1 MLSRKFDRADFDARA
16 LRDTFDRLGGALSTE
31 AAALRVRLHD
41 HHYPAFG
48 PLDMSFRRQALR
60 SFKDIEDH
68 MRDHGAKLIR
78 LAGEVEE
85 KLAYSIATDGRQEFH
100 DIQKSLRAR
109 KDEADRIMRAL
120 AWRMRQFSQRQ
131 SLDSEMLYDFFGVV
145 QRAGLFF
152 QVSALL
158 LYPTPSVQANPAR
171 DGRFVGMDWEE
182 LRSWAESLP
191 EMLRRSDGFDVDPH
205 PVEVVAAPVR
215 QPMAAPAPAPDA
227 AAGGGAPHR
236 RMRRGG
242 ADGGAAPAPAA
253 APAAPAALPAPAAVA
268 PAPAAEAPAGDA
280 DGRPRR
286 RVMRRGAAQ

>member
-31 AAALRVRLHD
+31 AGAMKVRLHD
-41 HHYPAFG
+41 QHYPAFG
-48 PLDMSFRRQALR
+48 PLDMGFRRQVLR

-100 DIQKSLRAR
+100 DIQKSLRSR

-120 AWRMRQFSQRQ
+120 AWRMRQFSQRA

-145 QRAGLFF
+145 QRSGLFF
-152 QVSALL
+152 QVCALL

-182 LRSWAESLP
+182 LRSWAEQLP
-191 EMLRRSDGFDVDPH
+191 EMLRRTGGFDVDPH
-205 PVEVVAAPVR
+205 PVEVVSAPVPQAVAAPAEAEGGGR
-215 QPMAAPAPAPDA
+215 PRRMRGAAAAAAAQPAAPAPV
-227 AAGGGAPHR
+227 
-236 RMRRGG
+236 
-242 ADGGAAPAPAA
+242 
-253 APAAPAALPAPAAVA
+253 AALPAPAAA
-268 PAPAAEAPAGDA
+268 APAAAAPAEGGEA
-280 DGRPRR
+280 EGRPRR
-286 RVMRRGAAQ
+286 RVMRRGAT

>member
-31 AAALRVRLHD
+31 AAALRIRLHD

-48 PLDMSFRRQALR
+48 PLDMGFRRQALR

-120 AWRMRQFSQRQ
+120 AWRMRQFSQRA

-182 LRSWAESLP
+182 LRSWAEQLP
-191 EMLRRSDGFDVDPH
+191 EMLRRADSFDVDPH
-205 PVEVVAAPVR
+205 PVEVVAAPPAPV
-215 QPMAAPAPAPDA
+215 ASAPAA
-227 AAGGGAPHR
+227 GGAPHR
-236 RMRRGG
+236 RMRG
-242 ADGGAAPAPAA
+242 AAASAAAEPAPAPAA
-253 APAAPAALPAPAAVA
+253 PRALPAPAAAA
-268 PAPAAEAPAGDA
+268 PAPAAEAEAPAEES
-280 DGRPRR
+280 GRPRR
-286 RVMRRGAAQ
+286 RVMRRGAPQ

>member
-48 PLDMSFRRQALR
+48 PLDMSFRRQTLR
-60 SFKDIEDH
+60 SFKDIEEH

-131 SLDSEMLYDFFGVV
+131 TLDSEMLYDFFGVV

-182 LRSWAESLP
+182 LRSWAEQLP
-191 EMLRRSDGFDVDPH
+191 EMLRRTGSFDVDPH
-205 PVEVVAAPVR
+205 PVEVVSAPPPAPVA
-215 QPMAAPAPAPDA
+215 QA
-227 AAGGGAPHR
+227 AAGGAPHR
-236 RMRRGG
+236 RMR
-242 ADGGAAPAPAA
+242 GAAPPAQNDPAPT
-253 APAAPAALPAPAAVA
+253 APMALPAPTAAAPVA
-268 PAPAAEAPAGDA
+268 EAEAPAEDS
-280 DGRPRR
+280 GRPRR
-286 RVMRRGAAQ
+286 RVMRRGAPQ

>member
-31 AAALRVRLHD
+31 AAALRIRLHD

-60 SFKDIEDH
+60 SFKDIEEH

-131 SLDSEMLYDFFGVV
+131 TLDSEMLYDFFGVV

-182 LRSWAESLP
+182 LRSWAEQLP
-191 EMLRRSDGFDVDPH
+191 EMLRRSDSFDVDPH
-205 PVEVVAAPVR
+205 PVEVVAAPPAPVA
-215 QPMAAPAPAPDA
+215 AAPAA
-227 AAGGGAPHR
+227 GGAPHR
-236 RMRRGG
+236 RMRG
-242 ADGGAAPAPAA
+242 AAAAAAAEPAPAPAA
-253 APAAPAALPAPAAVA
+253 PRALPAPAAA
-268 PAPAAEAPAGDA
+268 APAAEAEAPAEES
-280 DGRPRR
+280 GRPRR
-286 RVMRRGAAQ
+286 RVMRRGAPQ

>member
-48 PLDMSFRRQALR
+48 PLDMGFRRQALR
-60 SFKDIEDH
+60 SFKDIEEH

-131 SLDSEMLYDFFGVV
+131 TLDSEMLYDFFGVV

-191 EMLRRSDGFDVDPH
+191 EMLRRAGSFDVDPH
-205 PVEVVAAPVR
+205 PVEVVTAPPPAPVA
-215 QPMAAPAPAPDA
+215 AAPAA
-227 AAGGGAPHR
+227 GGAPHR
-236 RMRRGG
+236 RMRRG
-242 ADGGAAPAPAA
+242 AEA
-253 APAAPAALPAPAAVA
+253 APAAPEPAPVPVAPRALPAPAAAA
-268 PAPAAEAPAGDA
+268 PAPVAEAEAPAEDN
-280 DGRPRR
+280 GRPRR
-286 RVMRRGAAQ
+286 RVMRRGAPQ